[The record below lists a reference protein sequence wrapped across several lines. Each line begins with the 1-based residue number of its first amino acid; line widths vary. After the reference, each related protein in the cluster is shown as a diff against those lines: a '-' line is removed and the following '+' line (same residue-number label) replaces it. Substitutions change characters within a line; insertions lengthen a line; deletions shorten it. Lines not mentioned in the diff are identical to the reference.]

1 MFFFF
6 FSIFVHFIER
16 TKEEEE
22 EEDFHEI
29 KVHENEDDDF
39 HEIKVHENQSTTPF
53 QINNSQVMVYEELLV
68 AQVLN
73 SFNFEEKQ
81 KFL

>member
-6 FSIFVHFIER
+6 FPFVHFIER
-16 TKEEEE
+16 TKEE